1 MSVEPPKKI
10 QTQNHIEA
18 VSDAEQLA
26 GRALFTSR
34 EWAGEWSGS
43 TGDLTPARP
52 CARWSRPTMKQT
64 WAEKSRTTIVEGS
77 NKKEKMNLGQII
89 QPEVESPACADLLR
103 ADRNTE
109 ELLIGRRH
117 R

>member
-1 MSVEPPKKI
+1 MQSEIHVKDQSTERIEAGHWMSVEPPKKI
-10 QTQNHIEA
+10 QTQNHNEA

-77 NKKEKMNLGQII
+77 NKKEKN
-89 QPEVESPACADLLR
+89 ESWPD
-103 ADRNTE
+103 NPT
-109 ELLIGRRH
+109 GG
-117 R
+117 